1 MAWGINNGILK
12 EKKYRPMV
20 EHAWTTMT
28 LHCLHDNGFLGFVQS
43 TGKEPKDGQP
53 VTYTKQPDFEDYGL
67 GAFLFAG
74 TEMYKLMKSE

>member
-1 MAWGINNGILK
+1 LK